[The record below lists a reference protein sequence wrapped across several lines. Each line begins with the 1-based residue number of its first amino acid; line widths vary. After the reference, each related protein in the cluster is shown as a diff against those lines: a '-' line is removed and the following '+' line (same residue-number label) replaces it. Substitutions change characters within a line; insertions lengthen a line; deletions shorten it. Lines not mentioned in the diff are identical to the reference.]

1 MNQKVVNRA
10 RNSNLASQIKNDII
24 YKKNITTR
32 LININIILQNK
43 LLHYFETSPHTMKML

>member
-43 LLHYFETSPHTMKML
+43 LLHYFETCLIQ